1 MSITLY
7 NVKTR
12 TKEAFMPIDDKNI
25 RMYVCGPT
33 VYDRAHIGNAR
44 PVVVFDILY
53 RLLRYTYGTDF
64 VSYARNFTDVDDKIN
79 VKSISTGRSIR
90 EITDETIKWYIEDMT
105 ALGALEPDHAPR
117 ATEYISEMIEMS
129 SELIEKG
136 HAYVADGHVL
146 FDVSS
151 YESYGEL
158 SGRSVE
164 DMIAGARVEIAPYK
178 RNPMDFVLWK
188 PSNSEQ
194 PGWESP
200 WGFGRPG
207 WHIECSAMARALFG
221 EKFDIHGGGL
231 DLQFPHHENEIAQSC
246 ACCGQDSFANV
257 WLHNEMLQV
266 EGKKMSKSLGNFF
279 SVRELLNK
287 GFSGEVI
294 RFVYLSTHYSKPMD
308 WTAKKAEE
316 AEATL
321 RKWRKLTHGCQS
333 SKAISNEVIDA
344 LNDDLNTSKA
354 ITVLH
359 GLAKT
364 GDIEGL
370 KSSAQILGLLSDH
383 MGAWAEENTFDLSK
397 LEKLISISRD
407 KAMKTKEFSE
417 LDNLKKSF
425 IAAGLD
431 VQMSKDGI
439 KLIKSPK
446 FNSSKLEEFL

>member
-12 TKEAFMPIDDKNI
+12 TKEAFKPIDDKNI

-321 RKWRKLTHGCQS
+321 RKWRKLTHGCHS

-397 LEKLISISRD
+397 LEKLILISRD

-439 KLIKSPK
+439 KLIKGPK
-446 FNSSKLEEFL
+446 FNSSMLEEFL